1 VTFFDDTTQVA
12 AEAQAQPGLG
22 RAGGVSV
29 ASRQPSGGVS
39 RGGRVPRTV
48 EIAVELVRDNREFLA
63 LRKIYEQLRQ
73 IPEHGPLTS
82 EHFARIA
89 LARETAL
96 EALIEVKA
104 AA

>member
-1 VTFFDDTTQVA
+1 MSVFFDDTTQA
-12 AEAQAQPGLG
+12 AEAQASAG

-29 ASRQPSGGVS
+29 ASRQPSGGFP
-39 RGGRVPRTV
+39 RGGRVPRTA
-48 EIAVELVRDNREFLA
+48 EIDVELVRDNREFLA
-63 LRKIYEQLRQ
+63 LRKVYEQLLQ
-73 IPEHGPLTS
+73 VPEHGSLTS

-96 EALIEVKA
+96 DALREA